1 MQDFPSRGPLLHP
14 DVLEGHPS
22 CIEISQAFFL
32 VEGFG
37 KHGNDLS
44 WEKFVFRRG
53 KTRKISV
60 QVSEEKEAQNRG
72 ISSHLA
78 RRVVKYHN

>member
-1 MQDFPSRGPLLHP
+1 MLDFPSRGPLLHR

-44 WEKFVFRRG
+44 
-53 KTRKISV
+53 
-60 QVSEEKEAQNRG
+60 
-72 ISSHLA
+72 
-78 RRVVKYHN
+78 